1 MIRTLCLLVLGGAK
15 GTSRGLDER
24 QRVVRNC
31 LRNRGYAV
39 LN

>member
-1 MIRTLCLLVLGGAK
+1 VLSAVEEK
-15 GTSRGLDER
+15 AQVT
-24 QRVVRNC
+24 RNC